1 MNPASLFSKRICP
14 VLLIVLLG
22 GLVSFSLSAQQSPIA
37 SSKTEKLFNA
47 IRSGSA
53 EELAGQLQNRADAN
67 DTLAG
72 YSALMAAALN
82 GSVDQMKLLIERGAN
97 VNFQDASGVTALWL
111 AVPDRDKIMLLLE
124 HAADINH
131 QINGYSILAKLAAMP
146 GSIDLFHLLVDKGA
160 DLKKGGPKNFLLYN
174 AASSGDTAILGY
186 LIRSGFNVNDSTAF
200 GDYPIDNALLFRS
213 FTALKML
220 VENGANVN
228 IQPETIPTFE
238 ALIGFTPLINA
249 AWSGDKPSFF
259 YLLEHGA
266 DPNLRTKKGFT
277 ALMMLQQS
285 ETPDDPDMSIALI
298 NHGAVVSQKAND
310 GTDALYYAQ
319 RKGNTQSVELLKKY
333 LNK

>member
-14 VLLIVLLG
+14 ALLIVLLG

-53 EELAGQLQNRADAN
+53 EELAGQLQNGADAN

-285 ETPDDPDMSIALI
+285 ETPDDPDMTIALI